1 MKTRRLGQNGPHISA
16 VGLGCMVMA
25 GDYGPAAEADSIATI
40 HRAQDIG
47 ITLLDT
53 ADFYGR
59 GSNEILIGKA
69 LQGRRDRSFLATK
82 FGNIIKADGKQGV
95 NGKPE
100 YVPEA
105 CDASL
110 TRLGIDH
117 IDLYYLHRPDPELD
131 IVETVGAMAKLVEQG
146 KVRYLGLSE
155 VSAESLRR
163 AHAIHPIAAL
173 QSEYSLFTRDHEKTT
188 IPVCAELGITFV
200 PYAPLGRSLLAD
212 VVTGRDEL
220 VEGDKR
226 HQFPRFSEE
235 NLDRNMEL
243 LAPLRDI
250 AKAASCSVPQVAL
263 AWLLSRGENIVP
275 IPGTR
280 HIPHLEANAAATDLV
295 FSQAHMDQLDRAFA
309 PGAAAGPRMSA
320 DRIARAGR

>member
-1 MKTRRLGQNGPHISA
+1 MKTRRLGQDGPQISA

-40 HRAQDIG
+40 HRAQEIG
-47 ITLLDT
+47 VTLLDT

-69 LQGRRDRSFLATK
+69 LKGRRDRSFLATK
-82 FGNIIKADGKQGV
+82 FGNVIKADGKQGV

-100 YVPEA
+100 YVPQA

-110 TRLGIDH
+110 KRLGIDH
-117 IDLYYLHRPDPELD
+117 IDLYYLHRPDPDLD
-131 IVETVGAMAKLVEQG
+131 IVDTVGAMAKLVEQG

-163 AHAIHPIAAL
+163 AHAVHPIAAL
-173 QSEYSLFTRDHEKTT
+173 QSEYSLFTRDHEQTT

-200 PYAPLGRSLLAD
+200 PYAPLGRSLLTG
-212 VVTGRDEL
+212 VVTGRDVL
-220 VEGDKR
+220 AEGDKR
-226 HQFPRFSEE
+226 NQFPRFGVA
-235 NLDRNMEL
+235 NLDRNLEL

-250 AKAASCSVPQVAL
+250 AEKVGCSVPQVAL
-263 AWLLSRGENIVP
+263 AWLLSRGENMVP

-280 HIPHLEANAAATDLV
+280 SIPHLESNAGAADLV
-295 FSQAHMDQLDRAFA
+295 ISQADLDRLDAAFP
-309 PGAAAGPRMSA
+309 PGAAAGPRMST